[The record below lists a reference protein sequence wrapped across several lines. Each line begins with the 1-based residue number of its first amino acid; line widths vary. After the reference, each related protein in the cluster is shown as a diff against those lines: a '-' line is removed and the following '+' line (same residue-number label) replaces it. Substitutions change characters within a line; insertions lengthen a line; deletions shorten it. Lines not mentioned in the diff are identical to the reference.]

1 MPEDASGKAAPGRDD
16 AEQKLV
22 FSATSEGG
30 ADAGGA
36 VAERVASRI
45 KSHWELLDARLASE
59 KPGED
64 GVRLGGLRSALLADL
79 LRELHA
85 YADAKISGG
94 KSSTPCALAAVG
106 SFGRGAVALRSDI
119 DVRLV
124 VRPGAKN
131 REAASRLADALLYP
145 LWDAGLSVGHQV
157 VDTSEALELAQTDLA
172 TATSLLDL
180 RLLAGDA
187 SILAE
192 IEERAYAGLFSEGEL
207 ARFVERLEEEATARH
222 ARFGGS
228 LYLLE
233 PEVKAGAG
241 GLRDLDIGRW
251 AARARYRIGR
261 PGSYGT
267 PPTHGASAAPEAG
280 SRTPESDA
288 WADLVRVGVLVP
300 REAHEI
306 TRAEDFLWRVRNRLH
321 AHAQRKSDRL
331 TFDQQESIALEM
343 GYAAA
348 SHAAIQTTSVK
359 PPSSASSVAS
369 AAADSEAQ
377 VQEMRA
383 AAAERFMQD
392 YFGHARVVS
401 RARDA
406 LLLRATPPRRRAGRP
421 VEIDLGGG
429 VRLFDGHV
437 TLDPTL
443 LAGDPALAL
452 RAYMTCVHKK
462 APILPFSRDAIAR
475 ASADGEW
482 ATRLRASPEAAKLF
496 VELLCTVRE
505 VPLKRGS
512 IAGELHEVGLLLAM
526 IPEFQPVTGRVHHDV
541 YHVYTVD
548 VHSVAAVD
556 ALRALCRGENAHDRP
571 LASRLAAEIARP
583 APLFLATLLHDVGK
597 GYPDAS
603 GSRKNHSV
611 TGADLCDTILP
622 RLGVSADDA
631 AEVRA
636 LVRDHLVM
644 YHVATRRDLDDP
656 STAADFCKLLRGRE
670 GLRDL
675 YLLTVCDLTTTSPT
689 AMTSWKAR
697 MLDELYFAAD
707 AAFAGADAFGV
718 ARTQLVKD
726 AAAAVWSGKRS
737 DLESFLASMPERY
750 LLSNAPEAI
759 CAHARIA
766 LDRARDKR
774 AVHAALVPSR
784 HPEVTEL
791 CVVAEDAPGL
801 LARIAAA
808 ITASRLEVLGAQV
821 YSRQAGAGVGGST
834 GSTSAGEA
842 VDLFWVRDSR
852 GNADGVAQAMPRLVR
867 DLEALCSGQVT
878 SDDLLQERIGSASP
892 WRERPSPA
900 VLSEVVVDDRASPRH
915 TVVEVFAKDR
925 PGLLY
930 SLARV
935 MHELGLG
942 IALSKIN
949 TEGTK
954 VADVFYVTEQG
965 GAKVAPGARFK
976 AIREAL
982 LAAVSTG
989 SGSESVL
996 LAAASQKEG
1005 RP

>member
-1 MPEDASGKAAPGRDD
+1 MAEDTSGKALAK
-16 AEQKLV
+16 EN
-22 FSATSEGG
+22 SATNATHEL
-30 ADAGGA
+30 
-36 VAERVASRI
+36 VRR
-45 KSHWELLDARLASE
+45 HWDELDARLAARN
-59 KPGED
+59 PGED
-64 GVRLGGLRSALLADL
+64 GIRLGQARSGILADL
-79 LRELHA
+79 LVDLHRTALTAADVTRE
-85 YADAKISGG
+85 DI
-94 KSSTPCALAAVG
+94 ALAAVG

-124 VRPGAKN
+124 VRPGTKN
-131 REAASRLADALLYP
+131 RDAASRLADALLYP

-157 VDTSEALELAQTDLA
+157 VDTSEVLELAQSDLA
-172 TATSLLDL
+172 TATSLLDF
-180 RLLAGDA
+180 RFLAGDA
-187 SILAE
+187 SIL
-192 IEERAYAGLFSEGEL
+192 EEVEKRAYAGLFSEGEL
-207 ARFVERLEEEATARH
+207 AHFVERLEEEATSRH

-241 GLRDLDIGRW
+241 GLRDLDVGRW
-251 AARARYRIGR
+251 AARARYRTRDIAEG
-261 PGSYGT
+261 GM
-267 PPTHGASAAPEAG
+267 
-280 SRTPESDA
+280 
-288 WADLVRVGVLVP
+288 WAELVRVGVLVS

-306 TRAEDFLWRVRNRLH
+306 SRAEEFLWRVRNRLH
-321 AHAQRKSDRL
+321 AHARRKSDRL

-343 GYAAA
+343 GFAEEG
-348 SHAAIQTTSVK
+348 K
-359 PPSSASSVAS
+359 E
-369 AAADSEAQ
+369 D
-377 VQEMRA
+377 QEQRA

-406 LLLRATPPRRRAGRP
+406 LLLRATPPKRRGRP
-421 VEIDLGGG
+421 VEVDLGNGI
-429 VRLFDGHV
+429 RLFDNHI
-437 TLDPTL
+437 TIDPAEL
-443 LAGDPALAL
+443 PRDPALAL
-452 RAYMTCVHKK
+452 RAYAACVQKK
-462 APILPFSRDAIAR
+462 APILPFARDAIAR
-475 ASADGEW
+475 ASADAEW
-482 ATRLRASPEAAKLF
+482 AERLRKSPEAARTF
-496 VELLCTVRE
+496 VELLCTVPE

-526 IPEFQPVTGRVHHDV
+526 IPEFAPVTGRVHHDV

-583 APLFLATLLHDVGK
+583 EPLFLATLLHDVGK
-597 GYPDAS
+597 GYPDAT

-611 TGADLCDTILP
+611 TGADLCDAILP
-622 RLGVSADDA
+622 RLGVSADEA

-636 LVRDHLVM
+636 LVHDHLVM

-656 STAADFCKLLRGRE
+656 TTTADFCAKLRGRE
-670 GLRDL
+670 GLRNL

-707 AAFAGADAFGV
+707 LSFGGVDAFDQ
-718 ARTQLVKD
+718 ARTQIVKD
-726 AAAAVWSGKRS
+726 TALAVWQGKRS
-737 DLESFLASMPERY
+737 DLEAFLGSMPERY
-750 LLSNAPEAI
+750 LLSNSPEAI
-759 CAHARIA
+759 CAHARVT
-766 LDRARDKR
+766 LDRTHERR

-784 HPEVTEL
+784 HPEVIEL
-791 CVVAEDAPGL
+791 CIVADDAPGL

-821 YSRQAGAGVGGST
+821 YSRRAGRALGGVGAEGGT
-834 GSTSAGEA
+834 EA

-852 GNADGVAQAMPRLVR
+852 GNADGVAQALPRLVR
-867 DLEALCSGQVT
+867 DLESVCTGARSA
-878 SDDLLQERIGSASP
+878 DELLRERIGTASP

-900 VLSEVVVDDRASPRH
+900 VLSEVQLDDRASPRH

-930 SLARV
+930 SLARA
-935 MHELGLG
+935 MHGLGLS

-954 VADVFYVTEQG
+954 VADVFYVNELDG
-965 GAKVAPGARFK
+965 SKVAPGPRFK
-976 AIREAL
+976 TIRDAL
-982 LAAVSTG
+982 LAAVST
-989 SGSESVL
+989 E
-996 LAAASQKEG
+996 QMTEKEG
-1005 RP
+1005 SV

>member
-1 MPEDASGKAAPGRDD
+1 MAEDASGRASPRGKKAATG
-16 AEQKLV
+16 AEAASKG
-22 FSATSEGG
+22 TDPETER
-30 ADAGGA
+30 
-36 VAERVASRI
+36 AERVAAAVRR
-45 KSHWELLDARLASE
+45 HWDELDQRLAQN
-59 KPGED
+59 ED
-64 GVRLGGLRSALLADL
+64 GIRLGRARSDVLAGLLV
-79 LRELHA
+79 ELHTSA
-85 YADAKISGG
+85 VRIAGV
-94 KSSTPCALAAVG
+94 TEPVALAAVG
-106 SFGRGAVALRSDI
+106 SFGRGAVALRSDV

-124 VRPGAKN
+124 VRPGTKN
-131 REAASRLADALLYP
+131 RDAASRLADALLYP

-157 VDTSEALELAQTDLA
+157 VDTSEMLELAQTDLA

-180 RLLAGDA
+180 RLLAQEPRDPPL
-187 SILAE
+187 LAE
-192 IEERAYAGLFSEGEL
+192 VEERAYAGLFSEGEL
-207 ARFVERLEEEATARH
+207 AHFVDRLEEEATARH

-233 PEVKAGAG
+233 PEVKGGAG

-251 AARARYRIGR
+251 AARARYRTRDAAEG
-261 PGSYGT
+261 GT
-267 PPTHGASAAPEAG
+267 
-280 SRTPESDA
+280 
-288 WADLVRVGVLVP
+288 WAELVRVGVLVP

-306 TRAEDFLWRVRNRLH
+306 ARAEEFLWRVRNRLH
-321 AHAQRKSDRL
+321 AHAKRKSDRL
-331 TFDQQESIALEM
+331 TFDQQESIAVEM
-343 GYAAA
+343 GYAAGDT
-348 SHAAIQTTSVK
+348 Q
-359 PPSSASSVAS
+359 
-369 AAADSEAQ
+369 D
-377 VQEMRA
+377 QEQRA

-406 LLLRATPPRRRAGRP
+406 LLLRATPPKRRGRP
-421 VEIDLGGG
+421 TEVDLGNGT
-429 VRLFDGHV
+429 RLFDGHV
-437 TLDPTL
+437 TVDPAE

-452 RAYMTCVHKK
+452 RAYAACVHKK
-462 APILPFSRDAIAR
+462 APILPFARDAIAR
-475 ASADGEW
+475 ATADAEW
-482 ATRLRASPEAAKLF
+482 AERLRASPEAARLF
-496 VELLCTVRE
+496 VELLCTVPE
-505 VPLKRGS
+505 LPLKRGS

-526 IPEFQPVTGRVHHDV
+526 IPEFLPVTGRVHHDV

-603 GSRKNHSV
+603 GSRKNHSI
-611 TGADLCDTILP
+611 TGAELCDKILP
-622 RLGVSADDA
+622 RLGIAADEA
-631 AEVRA
+631 EEVRA

-656 STAADFCKLLRGRE
+656 TTTADFCAKLRGRE
-670 GLRDL
+670 GLRNL

-707 AAFAGADAFGV
+707 ASFGGADSFDE
-718 ARTQLVKD
+718 ARTQLVKEV
-726 AAAAVWSGKRS
+726 ALSIWQGKRS
-737 DLESFLASMPERY
+737 DLETYIGSMPERY
-750 LLSNAPEAI
+750 VLSNAPDAI

-766 LDRARDKR
+766 LDRTHERR
-774 AVHAALVPSR
+774 AVHAAVVPSR
-784 HPEVTEL
+784 HPEVSEL

-808 ITASRLEVLGAQV
+808 ITASRFEVLGAQV
-821 YSRQAGAGVGGST
+821 YSRHVGTAGAT
-834 GSTSAGEA
+834 EA

-852 GNADGVAQAMPRLVR
+852 GNADGVAQALPRLVR
-867 DLEALCSGQVT
+867 DLEALCTGART
-878 SDDLLQERIGSASP
+878 SDDLLRERIGSASP

-930 SLARV
+930 SLARA
-935 MHELGLG
+935 MHGLGLS

-954 VADVFYVTEQG
+954 VADVFYVNELDGT
-965 GAKVAPGARFK
+965 KVAPGPRFK
-976 AIREAL
+976 AIRDAL
-982 LAAVSTG
+982 LTAVTAG
-989 SGSESVL
+989 NDAVPN
-996 LAAASQKEG
+996 QKESSV
-1005 RP
+1005 

>member
-1 MPEDASGKAAPGRDD
+1 M
-16 AEQKLV
+16 
-22 FSATSEGG
+22 
-30 ADAGGA
+30 
-36 VAERVASRI
+36 
-45 KSHWELLDARLASE
+45 
-59 KPGED
+59 
-64 GVRLGGLRSALLADL
+64 RLGQERSTILAGLLSELFASASALTDVK
-79 LRELHA
+79 
-85 YADAKISGG
+85 D
-94 KSSTPCALAAVG
+94 PVALAAVG
-106 SFGRGAVALRSDI
+106 TFGRGAVALRSDV

-124 VRPGAKN
+124 VRPGSKS
-131 REAASRLADALLYP
+131 RDAAARLADALLYP

-157 VDTSEALELAQTDLA
+157 IDTSEALELAQTDLA

-180 RLLAGDA
+180 RLIAGDS
-187 SILAE
+187 SILSE

-207 ARFVERLEEEATARH
+207 PRFVERLEEEAAARH

-251 AARARYRIGR
+251 AARARYRTREATG
-261 PGSYGT
+261 GGT
-267 PPTHGASAAPEAG
+267 
-280 SRTPESDA
+280 
-288 WADLVRVGVLVP
+288 WAELVRVGVLVP
-300 REAHEI
+300 REAQEI
-306 TRAEDFLWRVRNRLH
+306 ARAEEFLWRVRNRLH
-321 AHAQRKSDRL
+321 QRSGRKSDRL

-343 GYAAA
+343 DYAGVVALA
-348 SHAAIQTTSVK
+348 GPPGHGNGATGEAGAIDAEYEQ
-359 PPSSASSVAS
+359 
-369 AAADSEAQ
+369 
-377 VQEMRA
+377 RA

-401 RARDA
+401 RARES
-406 LLLRATPPRRRAGRP
+406 LLLRATPPRRRGKP
-421 VEIDLGGG
+421 VEVDLGGG
-429 VRLFDGHV
+429 IKLFDGHV
-437 TLDPTL
+437 TIDPAAL
-443 LAGDPALAL
+443 PADPALAL
-452 RAYMTCVHKK
+452 RAYATCVQKK
-462 APILPFSRDAIAR
+462 APILPYARDVIAR
-475 ASADGEW
+475 AAADGEW
-482 ATRLRASPEAAKLF
+482 AASLRAAPEAARLF
-496 VELLCTVRE
+496 VELLCTVPE

-526 IPEFQPVTGRVHHDV
+526 IPEFAPVTGRVHHDV

-603 GSRKNHSV
+603 GSRKNHSI
-611 TGADLCDTILP
+611 TGADLCETILP
-622 RLGVSADDA
+622 RLGVSADEA

-636 LVRDHLVM
+636 LVRDHLLM

-656 STAADFCKLLRGRE
+656 ATTADFCAHLRGRE
-670 GLRDL
+670 GLRNL

-697 MLDELYFAAD
+697 MLDELYFASD
-707 AAFAGADAFGV
+707 AAFGGADSFDT
-718 ARTQLVKD
+718 ARTELVTEM
-726 AAAAVWSGKRS
+726 ALAVWPSKPA
-737 DLESFLASMPERY
+737 DLTAFLASMPERY

-759 CAHARIA
+759 CAHAQVA
-766 LDRARDKR
+766 LDRARAKKL
-774 AVHAALVPSR
+774 VHAVLVPSR

-791 CVVAEDAPGL
+791 CVIAEDAPGL

-821 YSRQAGAGVGGST
+821 YSRTHDSGPS
-834 GSTSAGEA
+834 EA
-842 VDLFWVRDSR
+842 VDLFWVRDAR
-852 GNADGVAQAMPRLVR
+852 GNADGVAQAMPRLLR
-867 DLEALCSGQVT
+867 DLESLCAGAT
-878 SDDLLQERIGSASP
+878 SAEDLLRERIGTASP

-900 VLSEVVVDDRASPRH
+900 VLSEVVLDDRASPRH

-930 SLARV
+930 SVARA
-935 MHELGLG
+935 MHGLGLG

-954 VADVFYVTEQG
+954 VADVFYVNELDG
-965 GAKVAPGARFK
+965 SKVAPGPRFK
-976 AIREAL
+976 AVREVL
-982 LAAVSTG
+982 LAAVSTEGG
-989 SGSESVL
+989 SGRQPVATPQRE
-996 LAAASQKEG
+996 EHG
-1005 RP
+1005 

>member
-1 MPEDASGKAAPGRDD
+1 MAEDAPERAPLRGATPAGTAKVGGFGPEDPRGANVAAAIRQHWDELEARLVPRLTSRPAGPSAPAPPAEDGMRLGRARSAVL
-16 AEQKLV
+16 AELLTDL
-22 FSATSEGG
+22 FASAT
-30 ADAGGA
+30 AMT
-36 VAERVASRI
+36 
-45 KSHWELLDARLASE
+45 
-59 KPGED
+59 
-64 GVRLGGLRSALLADL
+64 GVPA
-79 LRELHA
+79 
-85 YADAKISGG
+85 
-94 KSSTPCALAAVG
+94 PVALAAVG
-106 SFGRGAVALRSDI
+106 TFGRGAVALRSDV
-119 DVRLV
+119 DVRLI

-157 VDTSEALELAQTDLA
+157 IDTSEAFELAQTDLA

-192 IEERAYAGLFSEGEL
+192 IEERAYTGLFSEGEL
-207 ARFVERLEEEATARH
+207 ARFVERLEEEAAARH

-251 AARARYRIGR
+251 AARARYRTGD
-261 PGSYGT
+261 GT
-267 PPTHGASAAPEAG
+267 GGGTWTE
-280 SRTPESDA
+280 
-288 WADLVRVGVLVP
+288 LVRVGVLVP
-300 REAHEI
+300 REAQEI
-306 TRAEDFLWRVRNRLH
+306 GRAEEFLWRVRNRLH
-321 AHAQRKSDRL
+321 AHAKRKSDRL

-343 GYAAA
+343 DYAGPVALLAPPATPDSPARPAGHGNPSDARETGEAGVSDAA
-348 SHAAIQTTSVK
+348 YEQ
-359 PPSSASSVAS
+359 
-369 AAADSEAQ
+369 
-377 VQEMRA
+377 RA

-401 RARDA
+401 RARES
-406 LLLRATPPRRRAGRP
+406 LLLRATPPRRRGRP

-429 VRLFDGHV
+429 IKLFDGHV
-437 TLDPTL
+437 TIDPTAL
-443 LAGDPALAL
+443 TADPALAL
-452 RAYMTCVHKK
+452 RAYAMCVQKK
-462 APILPFSRDAIAR
+462 APILPFARDVIAR
-475 ASADGEW
+475 ATADGDW
-482 ATRLRASPEAAKLF
+482 AARLRASPEAARLF
-496 VELLCTVRE
+496 VELLCTVPE

-526 IPEFQPVTGRVHHDV
+526 IPEFAPVTGRVHHDV

-548 VHSVAAVD
+548 DHSVAAVD

-603 GSRKNHSV
+603 GSRKNHSI
-611 TGADLCDTILP
+611 TGADLCDAILP
-622 RLGVSADDA
+622 RLGVSPEEA

-644 YHVATRRDLDDP
+644 YHIATRRDLDDP
-656 STAADFCKLLRGRE
+656 TTTADFCAQLLGRE
-670 GLRDL
+670 GLRNL

-707 AAFAGADAFGV
+707 GAFGGADAFGV
-718 ARTQLVKD
+718 ARTQCVKD
-726 AAAAVWSGKRS
+726 AAMAVWPSRHA
-737 DLESFLASMPERY
+737 DLELFLASMPERY

-759 CAHARIA
+759 CAHARVA
-766 LDRARDKR
+766 LDRERER
-774 AVHAALVPSR
+774 RPVHAALVPSR
-784 HPEVTEL
+784 HPEVSEL
-791 CVVAEDAPGL
+791 CIVAADAPGL

-821 YSRQAGAGVGGST
+821 YSRPTAGGPS
-834 GSTSAGEA
+834 EA
-842 VDLFWVRDSR
+842 VDLFWVRDAR
-852 GNADGVAQAMPRLVR
+852 GNADGVAQTMPRLVR
-867 DLEALCSGQVT
+867 DLENVCAGAVT
-878 SDDLLQERIGSASP
+878 GDDLLRERIGTASP

-900 VLSEVVVDDRASPRH
+900 VLSEVVLDDRASPRH
-915 TVVEVFAKDR
+915 TVVEIFAKDR

-930 SLARV
+930 SVARA

-954 VADVFYVTEQG
+954 VADVFYVTELDG
-965 GAKVAPGARFK
+965 SKVAPGPRFK

-982 LAAVSTG
+982 LAAVSTEGG
-989 SGSESVL
+989 SGRHPVAE
-996 LAAASQKEG
+996 LAAQQKEG
-1005 RP
+1005 

>member
-1 MPEDASGKAAPGRDD
+1 MAEEASGKTPTPGNSGASGSSSAGSSRPGTDVAA
-16 AEQKLV
+16 
-22 FSATSEGG
+22 
-30 ADAGGA
+30 A
-36 VAERVASRI
+36 VRR
-45 KSHWELLDARLASE
+45 HWEALDARLSTLPTYRLSPA
-59 KPGED
+59 PGAPPTED
-64 GVRLGGLRSALLADL
+64 GVRLGRERSAMLAELLE
-79 LRELHA
+79 ELHA
-85 YADAKISGG
+85 AALA
-94 KSSTPCALAAVG
+94 STGVTEPVALAAVG
-106 SFGRGAVALRSDI
+106 TFGRGAVALRSDV

-124 VRPGAKN
+124 VRPGKKN
-131 REAASRLADALLYP
+131 RDAASRLADALLYP

-157 VDTSEALELAQTDLA
+157 VDVSEALELAQTDLA

-180 RLLAGDA
+180 RAIAGDA
-187 SILAE
+187 SVLAE

-207 ARFVERLEEEATARH
+207 ARFVERLEEEAASRH

-251 AARARYRIGR
+251 AARARYRTRDGD
-261 PGSYGT
+261 GAGT
-267 PPTHGASAAPEAG
+267 W
-280 SRTPESDA
+280 DA
-288 WADLVRVGVLVP
+288 LVRVGVLVS
-300 REAHEI
+300 REAQEI
-306 TRAEDFLWRVRNRLH
+306 GRAEEFLWRVRNRLH
-321 AHAQRKSDRL
+321 AHAGRKSDRL
-331 TFDQQESIALEM
+331 TFDQQEAIAIEM
-343 GYAAA
+343 GYGKGSAANVGAA
-348 SHAAIQTTSVK
+348 SGGASGTADPDPDAAT
-359 PPSSASSVAS
+359 A
-369 AAADSEAQ
+369 E
-377 VQEMRA
+377 VQEERA

-401 RARDA
+401 RARDS
-406 LLLRATPPRRRAGRP
+406 LLLRATPPRRRGRP
-421 VEIDLGGG
+421 AEVDLGNG

-437 TLDPTL
+437 TVDPAALTD
-443 LAGDPALAL
+443 DPALAL
-452 RAYMTCVHKK
+452 RAYAACVHKK
-462 APILPFSRDAIAR
+462 APILPFARDTIAR
-475 ASADGEW
+475 CTADADW
-482 ATRLRASPEAAKLF
+482 AAKLRASPEAARLF
-496 VELLCTVRE
+496 VELLCTVPE

-526 IPEFQPVTGRVHHDV
+526 IPEFAPVTGRVHHDV

-611 TGADLCDTILP
+611 TGAELCDTILP
-622 RLGVSADDA
+622 RLGVSAEDA

-656 STAADFCKLLRGRE
+656 TTTKDFCAQLRGRE

-697 MLDELYFAAD
+697 MLDELYFASD
-707 AAFAGADAFGV
+707 ASFGGDDAFDA
-718 ARTQLVKD
+718 ARTQRVKD
-726 AAAAVWSGKRS
+726 AALAIWQSKRA
-737 DLESFLASMPERY
+737 DLEAFLASMPERY

-759 CAHARIA
+759 CAHARVA
-766 LDRARDKR
+766 LDRARERR
-774 AVHAALVPSR
+774 AVHAAIVPSR
-784 HPEVTEL
+784 HPEVSEL

-821 YSRQAGAGVGGST
+821 YSRNVAGSGGASSGGAQAT
-834 GSTSAGEA
+834 EA
-842 VDLFWVRDSR
+842 VDLFWVRDAR
-852 GNADGVAQAMPRLVR
+852 GNADGVAQVLPRLVR
-867 DLEALCSGQVT
+867 DLESVCSGTT
-878 SDDLLQERIGSASP
+878 SADELLRERIGSASP

-930 SLARV
+930 SLARA
-935 MHELGLG
+935 MHGLGLG

-954 VADVFYVTEQG
+954 VADVFYVNELDG
-965 GAKVAPGARFK
+965 SKVAPGPRFK

-982 LAAVSTG
+982 LSATSAPN
-989 SGSESVL
+989 EKL
-996 LAAASQKEG
+996 EKPEKEG
-1005 RP
+1005 RV

>member
-1 MPEDASGKAAPGRDD
+1 VTTSSIFPGAGPPVHEDGLRLGR
-16 AEQKLV
+16 AR
-22 FSATSEGG
+22 SAIL
-30 ADAGGA
+30 AGLLEALFARAVQTTG
-36 VAERVASRI
+36 VAEPI
-45 KSHWELLDARLASE
+45 
-59 KPGED
+59 
-64 GVRLGGLRSALLADL
+64 
-79 LRELHA
+79 
-85 YADAKISGG
+85 
-94 KSSTPCALAAVG
+94 ALAAVG
-106 SFGRGAVALRSDI
+106 TFGRGAVALRSDI

-124 VRPGAKN
+124 VRPGTRP
-131 REAASRLADALLYP
+131 REAAARLADALLYP

-157 VDTSEALELAQTDLA
+157 IDVAEALELALTDLA

-180 RLLAGDA
+180 RLLAGDR
-187 SILAE
+187 SILTE

-207 ARFVERLEEEATARH
+207 ARFVARLEEEAVARH
-222 ARFGGS
+222 QRFGGS

-233 PEVKAGAG
+233 PEVKSGAG

-251 AARARYRIGR
+251 AARARYR
-261 PGSYGT
+261 T
-267 PPTHGASAAPEAG
+267 
-280 SRTPESDA
+280 SDTTEGGA
-288 WADLVRVGVLVP
+288 WAELVRVGVLVP

-306 TRAEDFLWRVRNRLH
+306 ARAEDFLWRVRNRLH
-321 AHAQRKSDRL
+321 AHAGRKSDRL
-331 TFDQQESIALEM
+331 TFDQQESIAIAM
-343 GYAAA
+343 GFGHDVHAA
-348 SHAAIQTTSVK
+348 S
-359 PPSSASSVAS
+359 PSSAPGAPRDGAPSG
-369 AAADSEAQ
+369 EATDAPEQ
-377 VQEMRA
+377 RA

-406 LLLRATPPRRRAGRP
+406 LLLRATPARRRGRP
-421 VEIDLGGG
+421 VEVDLGGG
-429 VRLFDGHV
+429 VRLFDGQV
-437 TLDPTL
+437 TVDPAA
-443 LAGDPALAL
+443 LARDPALAL
-452 RAYMTCVHKK
+452 RAYAACVQKP
-462 APILPFSRDAIAR
+462 APILPFARDAIAR
-475 ASADGEW
+475 ASADSDW
-482 ATRLRASPEAAKLF
+482 AVRLRASPEAARLF
-496 VELLCTVRE
+496 VELLCTVPE

-526 IPEFQPVTGRVHHDV
+526 IPEFAPVTGRVHHDV

-603 GSRKNHSV
+603 GSRRNHSI
-611 TGADLCDTILP
+611 TGAELCNRILP
-622 RLGVSADDA
+622 RLGVSPEAA

-656 STAADFCKLLRGRE
+656 KTTADFCEHLRGRE
-670 GLRDL
+670 GLRNL

-707 AAFAGADAFGV
+707 ASFGGEAASYDE
-718 ARTQLVKD
+718 ARTQRVKE
-726 AAAAVWSGKRS
+726 AAIAVWQSKRA
-737 DLESFLASMPERY
+737 DIEAFLASMPERY

-759 CAHARIA
+759 CAHARVA
-766 LDRARDKR
+766 VDRARERR

-784 HPEVTEL
+784 HPEVSEL
-791 CVVAEDAPGL
+791 CVVATDAPGL

-821 YSRQAGAGVGGST
+821 YSRATGPGARET
-834 GSTSAGEA
+834 EA
-842 VDLFWVRDSR
+842 VDLFWVRDAR

-867 DLEALCSGQVT
+867 DLERVCAEET
-878 SDDLLQERIGSASP
+878 SADDLLRERIGKTSP

-900 VLSEVVVDDRASPRH
+900 VLSEVVVDDRASPNH

-930 SLARV
+930 SLARA
-935 MHELGLG
+935 MHGLGLG

-954 VADVFYVTEQG
+954 VADVFYVNELDG
-965 GAKVAPGARFK
+965 SKVAPGPRFK
-976 AIREAL
+976 AIRAAL
-982 LAAVSTG
+982 LAAVSAEST
-989 SGSESVL
+989 GSESGAHE
-996 LAAASQKEG
+996 AAAPSLPNAHQKEG
-1005 RP
+1005 SA

>member
-1 MPEDASGKAAPGRDD
+1 VAARIAREVRRHWDD
-16 AEQKLV
+16 
-22 FSATSEGG
+22 
-30 ADAGGA
+30 
-36 VAERVASRI
+36 
-45 KSHWELLDARLASE
+45 LDARLAE
-59 KPGED
+59 GRPGED
-64 GVRLGGLRSALLADL
+64 GVRLGRARSALLADL
-79 LRELHA
+79 LVELHA
-85 YADAKISGG
+85 SAIE
-94 KSSTPCALAAVG
+94 STGVSEPITLAAVG
-106 SFGRGAVALRSDI
+106 SFGRGAVALRSDV

-124 VRPGAKN
+124 VRPGSKYHD
-131 REAASRLADALLYP
+131 AASRLADALLYP

-157 VDTSEALELAQTDLA
+157 VDTNEAIELAQGDLA
-172 TATSLLDL
+172 TATSLLDF
-180 RLLAGDA
+180 RLIAGDA
-187 SILAE
+187 TILTE

-207 ARFVERLEEEATARH
+207 PRFVERLEQEAAARH

-251 AARARYRIGR
+251 AARARYRTGDAAA
-261 PGSYGT
+261 GGT
-267 PPTHGASAAPEAG
+267 
-280 SRTPESDA
+280 
-288 WADLVRVGVLVP
+288 WAELVRVGVLVP

-306 TRAEDFLWRVRNRLH
+306 TRAEEFLWRVRNRLH
-321 AHAQRKSDRL
+321 SHARRKSDRL
-331 TFDQQESIALEM
+331 TFDQQETIAIEM
-343 GYAAA
+343 GYANPEPA
-348 SHAAIQTTSVK
+348 K
-359 PPSSASSVAS
+359 PGARPTPSSSSLEG
-369 AAADSEAQ
+369 ADMHVDSPE
-377 VQEMRA
+377 ERA

-406 LLLRATPPRRRAGRP
+406 LLLRATPPRRRARP
-421 VEIDLGGG
+421 VEVDLGGG
-429 VRLFDGHV
+429 VRLFDGQV
-437 TLDPTL
+437 TVDPAALT
-443 LAGDPALAL
+443 GDPALAL
-452 RAYMTCVHKK
+452 RAYAACVQKK
-462 APILPFSRDAIAR
+462 APILPFARDAIAR
-475 ASADGEW
+475 ATADTEW
-482 ATRLRASPEAAKLF
+482 AAKLRASPEAARLF

-526 IPEFQPVTGRVHHDV
+526 IPEFMPVTGRVHHDV

-597 GYPDAS
+597 GYPDAT

-622 RLGVSADDA
+622 RLGVSAEDA
-631 AEVRA
+631 AEVHA

-656 STAADFCKLLRGRE
+656 LTTKDFCAQLRGRE

-707 AAFAGADAFGV
+707 ASFGGADSFDV
-718 ARTQLVKD
+718 ARTQRVKD
-726 AAAAVWSGKRS
+726 AALAIWKSKRS
-737 DLESFLASMPERY
+737 DLEAFLASMPERY

-759 CAHARIA
+759 CAHAGVAIE
-766 LDRARDKR
+766 RARGRR

-784 HPEVTEL
+784 HPEVGEL

-801 LARIAAA
+801 LACIAAA
-808 ITASRLEVLGAQV
+808 ITAGRFEVLGAQV
-821 YSRQAGAGVGGST
+821 YSRSTDGSGPT
-834 GSTSAGEA
+834 EA
-842 VDLFWVRDSR
+842 VDLFWVRDAR
-852 GNADGVAQAMPRLVR
+852 GSTEGVAQAMPRLMR
-867 DLEALCSGQVT
+867 DLESLCTATRSA
-878 SDDLLQERIGSASP
+878 DELLRERVGTASP

-900 VLSEVVVDDRASPRH
+900 VISEVVVDDRASPRH

-925 PGLLY
+925 PGLLF
-930 SLARV
+930 SLADA
-935 MHELGLG
+935 MHDLGLS

-954 VADVFYVTEQG
+954 VADVFYVNELDG
-965 GAKVAPGARFK
+965 SKLAPGPRFK
-976 AIREAL
+976 AVREAL
-982 LAAVSTG
+982 LAAVNAGAT
-989 SGSESVL
+989 ESATFAV
-996 LAAASQKEG
+996 ANQKEG
-1005 RP
+1005 TV

>member
-1 MPEDASGKAAPGRDD
+1 MADEASGKAETLGNSG
-16 AEQKLV
+16 V
-22 FSATSEGG
+22 SASSS
-30 ADAGGA
+30 ADSTRAGKRETEVAAA
-36 VAERVASRI
+36 VRR
-45 KSHWELLDARLASE
+45 HWEELEARLAE
-59 KPGED
+59 PLAPAKPGPSGPAAPTED
-64 GVRLGGLRSALLADL
+64 GVRLGRARSAMLAELLKD
-79 LRELHA
+79 LHA
-85 YADAKISGG
+85 AALV
-94 KSSTPCALAAVG
+94 STGVCEPVALAAVG
-106 SFGRGAVALRSDI
+106 TFGRGAVALRSDV

-131 REAASRLADALLYP
+131 RDAASRLADALLYP

-157 VDTSEALELAQTDLA
+157 VDVNEALELAQTDLA

-180 RLLAGDA
+180 RAIAGDA
-187 SILAE
+187 TILAE

-207 ARFVERLEEEATARH
+207 ARFVERLEEEAASRH

-251 AARARYRIGR
+251 AARARYRTR
-261 PGSYGT
+261 DS
-267 PPTHGASAAPEAG
+267 EAG
-280 SRTPESDA
+280 TSNATGTWDA
-288 WADLVRVGVLVP
+288 LVRVGVLVS
-300 REAHEI
+300 REAQEI
-306 TRAEDFLWRVRNRLH
+306 GRAEEFLWRVRNRLH
-321 AHAQRKSDRL
+321 RHAGRKSDRL
-331 TFDQQESIALEM
+331 TFDQQESIAIEM
-343 GYAAA
+343 GYGTPAKQPPEP
-348 SHAAIQTTSVK
+348 HA
-359 PPSSASSVAS
+359 
-369 AAADSEAQ
+369 DAQ
-377 VQEMRA
+377 EERA

-401 RARDA
+401 RARDS
-406 LLLRATPPRRRAGRP
+406 LLLRATPPRRRGRP
-421 VEIDLGGG
+421 VESDLGNG
-429 VRLFDGHV
+429 VRLFDGQV
-437 TLDPTL
+437 TVDPAA
-443 LAGDPALAL
+443 LADDPALAL
-452 RAYMTCVHKK
+452 RAYAACVQKK
-462 APILPFSRDAIAR
+462 APILPFARDTIAR
-475 ASADGEW
+475 AAADADW
-482 ATRLRASPEAAKLF
+482 STKLRASPEAAKLF

-505 VPLKRGS
+505 VPLRRGS

-526 IPEFQPVTGRVHHDV
+526 IPEFAPVTGRVHHDV

-603 GSRKNHSV
+603 GSRKNHSI
-611 TGADLCDTILP
+611 TGAELCDSILP

-636 LVRDHLVM
+636 LVRDHLLM

-656 STAADFCKLLRGRE
+656 STTKDFCAQLRGRE

-697 MLDELYFAAD
+697 MLDELYFASD
-707 AAFAGADAFGV
+707 ASFGGEDAFDT
-718 ARTQLVKD
+718 ARLQRVKD
-726 AAAAVWSGKRS
+726 AALAVWQGKRS
-737 DLESFLASMPERY
+737 DLDSFLASMPERY

-759 CAHARIA
+759 CAHARVA
-766 LDRARDKR
+766 LDRMRERR

-784 HPEVTEL
+784 HPEVSEL
-791 CVVAEDAPGL
+791 CVVADDAPGL

-821 YSRQAGAGVGGST
+821 YSRSIAGGAGKAGAT
-834 GSTSAGEA
+834 EA
-842 VDLFWVRDSR
+842 VDLFWVRDAR
-852 GNADGVAQAMPRLVR
+852 GNADGVAQALPRLVR
-867 DLEALCSGQVT
+867 DLESECSAT
-878 SDDLLQERIGSASP
+878 SGTTTADELLRDRIGTASP

-930 SLARV
+930 SLARA
-935 MHELGLG
+935 MHGLGLG
-942 IALSKIN
+942 ISLSKIN

-954 VADVFYVTEQG
+954 VADVFYVNELDG
-965 GAKVAPGARFK
+965 SKVAPGPRFK

-982 LAAVSTG
+982 LAATSPT
-989 SGSESVL
+989 SAPNDKPEKD
-996 LAAASQKEG
+996 QKEG
-1005 RP
+1005 RA